1 MICYIIRDK
10 NDEKPALKFGWK
22 EVSTFLKCLVSTSL
36 HSNHRDAVRG
46 PKNCAQLQPEAQ
58 QMSLSQT
65 LEAAAP
71 LRNVSMKSHCCLP
84 LALLISANT
93 VTMDRC
99 GEDGL
104 R

>member
-1 MICYIIRDK
+1 
-10 NDEKPALKFGWK
+10 
-22 EVSTFLKCLVSTSL
+22 
-36 HSNHRDAVRG
+36 
-46 PKNCAQLQPEAQ
+46 
-58 QMSLSQT
+58 MSLSQT

-71 LRNVSMKSHCCLP
+71 LGNVSMKSYCCLP
-84 LALLISANT
+84 LALLIPANT